1 MIDFLKRLTIKQVT
15 VLAILLVAGISM
27 FVIGLFNLP
36 YIITGK
42 ADNLNDIVM
51 SGEEPQKL
59 DIVELDVKYV
69 LCCYAH
75 SETGYRSIRT
85 KKYHYVVMLED
96 GSCMSL
102 AVKDDEIRANLSQ
115 LMSATKSYM
124 NGYTVQFPEPLHVTA
139 VVKGLKNAAVDMY
152 LDGIRVYDISSD
164 DIIMLE
170 LDATKTREALTII
183 LLLGVVLMIVG
194 IVYVKNT
201 AEEKKTKARS
211 FAALENEV
219 NYDPLKTFAN
229 KNEINTDKVTDTIST
244 NGSTDGS
251 IDGRISEQQLS
262 DTKTTTSDSTSTSKF
277 SLKKD

>member
-1 MIDFLKRLTIKQVT
+1 MIDFLKKLTVKQVT
-15 VLAILLVAGISM
+15 VLAILLIAGISM

-42 ADNLNDIVM
+42 ADDLNDIVL
-51 SGEEPQKL
+51 SGEEPQKF

-75 SETGYRSIRT
+75 SESGYRSIRT
-85 KKYHYVVMLED
+85 KKYHYVIMLED

-102 AVKDDEIRANLSQ
+102 AVKDEEIRTYLAQ

-139 VVKGLKNAAVDMY
+139 VVKGLKNAGVDMY
-152 LDGIRVYDISSD
+152 LDGIREYDISSD
-164 DIIMLE
+164 DTIMLE
-170 LDATKTREALTII
+170 LDTTKTREALSII
-183 LLLGVVLMIVG
+183 LLFGVVLMIVG
-194 IVYVKNT
+194 IVYMKNS
-201 AEEKKTKARS
+201 AEEKKAKARS

-219 NYDPLKTFAN
+219 NYDPLKSFAN
-229 KNEINTDKVTDTIST
+229 KNEVNTDIVTDAIS
-244 NGSTDGS
+244 NDK
-251 IDGRISEQQLS
+251 DISVQQLTQS
-262 DTKTTTSDSTSTSKF
+262 QSTTSSTVSKSKF